1 MMDYFQLLVNLGGV
15 AGLAAAGI
23 EARNFWDQS
32 HHWSRGRL
40 ELAAVRHDFIR
51 STTKDGTVIDQ
62 VEYDWFRL
70 MNTGAAP
77 IRIRHLLLQ
86 GLDVIVDL
94 MPNELEVN
102 VLLAPGESLMLPVMA
117 RKDEKAWALAM
128 YLDSSDKRFMYM
140 QHIDYSSPEPEDDG
154 LVWPYRT
161 FREWVMFLWQNR
173 VTTIHPKTSA
183 DVRIG
188 TSVPELQRIR
198 LGCRWTPRELESVVR
213 AMRQMEDATYLD
225 FTQWGLSERH
235 DANDFDPDDGIVYH
249 REKL

>member
-1 MMDYFQLLVNLGGV
+1 
-15 AGLAAAGI
+15 
-23 EARNFWDQS
+23 
-32 HHWSRGRL
+32 
-40 ELAAVRHDFIR
+40 
-51 STTKDGTVIDQ
+51 
-62 VEYDWFRL
+62 